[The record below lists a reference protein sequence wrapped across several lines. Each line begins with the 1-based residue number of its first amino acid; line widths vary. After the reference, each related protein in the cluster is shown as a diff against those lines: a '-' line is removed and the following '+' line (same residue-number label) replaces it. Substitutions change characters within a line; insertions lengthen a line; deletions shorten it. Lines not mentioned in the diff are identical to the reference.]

1 MLAVIG
7 NLKEINT
14 CLGPYEMLNSV
25 GGKSM
30 EITNDVHQTIK
41 SLEKNLAN
49 IFEKDT
55 FKKFLSILSTF
66 NNYSLNN
73 AILILHQ
80 NPQATNVAGFQTW
93 KKLGRYVKKGEK
105 GIKILCPIKY
115 NKNKDDEDDKNK
127 TNIFFKIGNVFDI
140 SQTEVINGKNDI
152 TNVLDEFKPKILKG
166 NNQELLEKLEKLEKI
181 SETPI
186 IFDEIKGSNAF
197 GYCDFANNI
206 ICVRKDIPLEQK
218 IKTVVHEMAHSIM
231 HKNSTLDRT
240 EKELEA
246 ESVAFVVCN
255 NIGIDSSEYSFNYIA
270 GWSKEKDV
278 KELKPLLE
286 RIHKTSAEILKK
298 LNDVKIKI
306 H

>member
-1 MLAVIG
+1 
-7 NLKEINT
+7 
-14 CLGPYEMLNSV
+14 
-25 GGKSM
+25 M

>member
-1 MLAVIG
+1 
-7 NLKEINT
+7 
-14 CLGPYEMLNSV
+14 
-25 GGKSM
+25 M

-115 NKNKDDEDDKNK
+115 SKNKDDEDEDGKNK

-298 LNDVKIKI
+298 LNMQKETQSI
-306 H
+306 

>member
-1 MLAVIG
+1 
-7 NLKEINT
+7 
-14 CLGPYEMLNSV
+14 
-25 GGKSM
+25 M

-66 NNYSLNN
+66 HNYSLNN

-115 NKNKDDEDDKNK
+115 SKNKDDEDEDGKNK

-152 TNVLDEFKPKILKG
+152 TNVLDEFEPKILEG

-186 IFDEIKGSNAF
+186 IFDEIKGSNAL

-218 IKTVVHEMAHSIM
+218 IKTVVHEMAHSLM
-231 HKNSTLDRT
+231 HNNSTLSRT

-298 LNDVKIKI
+298 LNMQKETQSI
-306 H
+306 

>member
-1 MLAVIG
+1 
-7 NLKEINT
+7 
-14 CLGPYEMLNSV
+14 MLNSV